1 MPAALRLFLLAT
13 AGLAAAALLLIALGL
28 GGLYARIAWNARSG
42 TPLVEQ
48 VVRAPT
54 PPTSSPAQRDGNQI
68 LFGDLHVH
76 TSYSADAQ
84 LMGIGLAA
92 REPDRGP
99 SDACDFARFCSQLDF
114 WSINDHAESLTPH
127 RWKAT
132 IDAVRDCNA
141 AAGDPSDP
149 DLVSFLG
156 WEWSHRGLDAE
167 THWGHK
173 NVVLRETG
181 DDEIPVRPLA
191 SEPGPP
197 YAFLAMG
204 AIGPFQ
210 ETFDF
215 SHFADFHRYTR
226 DVTDVPDCEPNVGV
240 RDLPADC
247 RELADRPEVLFAKL
261 DEWGHPALVIPHG
274 LAWGT
279 TNPAHARLD
288 VQLAQHDPARQRLL
302 EVYSGHGNSEVFRD
316 FRRPTQDSEG
326 RWTCPAPDPS
336 SGVEL
341 CCQRAPAVAHAY
353 CAERGSQAC
362 DAAIDAAVQVA
373 AAADAQLG
381 SPHSAVEG
389 STIEDW
395 GECGQLGPDAFL
407 PSFDYRP
414 RQSAQYAL
422 AIGERDGK
430 GEPRRFR
437 WGFIGSSDT
446 HRARPGTGYKEFGRK
461 IMTDGAAYPIPR
473 DFLDER
479 AGSLYYTGGLAAVHA
494 PRRDRGSIFEG
505 LERRETYAT
514 SGDRILLWFDW
525 VGEDGQDARPMGS
538 EIASAGTPRFR
549 VRAMGAFEQRPGC
562 PAFVHAALSTE
573 RIESL
578 CLGECHH
585 PSETRKAIQR
595 IEVVR
600 IRPEDGDP
608 GSVASRIEDP
618 WRVIECADDRAGCVV
633 EFEDAEYARAP
644 RETAYYVRAIQA
656 PSSAVNG
663 DPLRCERD
671 ESGTCVRSRP
681 CGERADG
688 MSEDCLAPVAER
700 AWSSPIFLRP
710 ADAAS

>member
-1 MPAALRLFLLAT
+1 MRTGLRFVLIAT
-13 AGLAAAALLLIALGL
+13 AGVAVVVPLVIILSLGA
-28 GGLYARIAWNARSG
+28 LYARIVWNARSG

-48 VVRAPT
+48 VAHPAT
-54 PPTSSPAQRDGNQI
+54 PPAPVPTQRDGDQI

-84 LMGIGLAA
+84 LMGIRLAS

-114 WSINDHAESLTPH
+114 WSINDHAESLTPR
-127 RWKAT
+127 RWQAT
-132 IDAVRDCNA
+132 IDAVRECNA
-141 AAGDPSDP
+141 VAGDPRDP

-181 DDEIPVRPLA
+181 DDQIPARPLA
-191 SEPGPP
+191 SASGPP

-210 ETFDF
+210 EDLDF
-215 SHFADFHRYTR
+215 SRFADFHRYSV
-226 DVTDVPDCEPNVGV
+226 DVMDVPDCEPNVGV
-240 RDLPADC
+240 RDLPGDC
-247 RELADRPEVLFAKL
+247 RESASTPEALFSKL

-279 TNPAHARLD
+279 TNLAHARLE
-288 VQLAQHDPARQRLL
+288 VQLSQHDPARQRLL
-302 EVYSGHGNSEVFRD
+302 EIYSGHGNSEVYRD
-316 FRRPTQDSEG
+316 FRRPTRDGDG

-341 CCQRAPAVAHAY
+341 CCQRAPAVARAH
-353 CAERGSQAC
+353 CAESVAEAC
-362 DAAIDAAVQVA
+362 DAAIDVAVQVA
-373 AAADAQLG
+373 AGADAQLG

-389 STIEDW
+389 STIEEW

-473 DFLDER
+473 DLLDER
-479 AGSLYYTGGLAAVHA
+479 AGSSYYTGGLAAVHA
-494 PRRDRGSIFEG
+494 PRRDRGSIFEA

-525 VGEDGQDARPMGS
+525 LGEDGEGARPMGS
-538 EIASAGTPRFR
+538 EIASAAMPRFR

-573 RIESL
+573 QIESL

-585 PSETRKAIQR
+585 PSETRKAIER

-608 GSVASRIEDP
+608 GSIAGRIEDP
-618 WRVIECADDRAGCVV
+618 WRVIECAGDPAGCVV
-633 EFEDAEYARAP
+633 EFEDADFARAP
-644 RETAYYVRAIQA
+644 VETAYYVRAIQA
-656 PSSAVNG
+656 PSPAVNG

-671 ESGTCVRSRP
+671 ESGTCIRSRP
-681 CGERADG
+681 CGEGADG
-688 MSEDCLAPVAER
+688 TPEDCLAPVAER

-710 ADAAS
+710 VGAGA